1 MRKVRGEEVRP
12 LSSGKGWG
20 KGAEDRRPSNE
31 TRVRTQRL
39 NPGSSV
45 VTTRPPFLR
54 HLAHPSAIWVLDPSP
69 LSPSKERKNKE
80 RRKEKRKETKRRG
93 GGGGTKKK
101 ETKRRTIKSQPPQGT
116 VNEHTQQILVNSQG
130 QRALPPLGNL
140 KAEYSMP
147 TTTPFQPLVFTP
159 PPPLHSPFPSHP
171 LFSRSHATVTHTRG
185 FIGVL
190 WFLSFHAIL
199 KIMIVHNWRRVRG

>member
-1 MRKVRGEEVRP
+1 MRGEEFRPVRKVRGEEVRP

-93 GGGGTKKK
+93 GGGNEKERNKKTYDK
-101 ETKRRTIKSQPPQGT
+101 ISAATGYSERAHATNPCQFTGAKGPTTLREPQGR
-116 VNEHTQQILVNSQG
+116 I
-130 QRALPPLGNL
+130 
-140 KAEYSMP
+140 
-147 TTTPFQPLVFTP
+147 
-159 PPPLHSPFPSHP
+159 
-171 LFSRSHATVTHTRG
+171 
-185 FIGVL
+185 
-190 WFLSFHAIL
+190 
-199 KIMIVHNWRRVRG
+199 